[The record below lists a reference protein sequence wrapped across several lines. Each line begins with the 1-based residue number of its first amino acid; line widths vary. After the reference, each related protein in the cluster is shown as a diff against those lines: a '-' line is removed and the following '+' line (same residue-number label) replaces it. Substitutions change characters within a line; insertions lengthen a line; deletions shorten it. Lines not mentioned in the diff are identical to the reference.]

1 MLAGLCSCSDFL
13 TREPIHKFSAETY
26 FSSEAELEMYANGM
40 LNSWLPNSS
49 ETSFSRVYS
58 PGYFPAAISFA
69 TLCADFIVKNPKFPF
84 AI

>member
-1 MLAGLCSCSDFL
+1 MKKINIILTGALMLAGLCSCSDFL

-49 ETSFSRVYS
+49 ETNGGDAYNCLLYTS
-58 PGYFPAAISFA
+58 PSPRDS
-69 TLCADFIVKNPKFPF
+69 
-84 AI
+84 